1 MGLFGKSKEGG
12 FMDVIRCDEPEYLVW
27 KWRPSGEALSTKKEN
42 AIRYG
47 SSLRVKDGELAVFV
61 YNNKKEGVLQDFIE
75 GPYDQT
81 IKTKNFPVLT
91 SIVGLAFGGESPF
104 QAEIYFM
111 NLSGNIQL
119 KFGIPQFD
127 IFDFR
132 HPDFG
137 VPVMVRGTA
146 TFNITDYKNFIK
158 LNRLIDFDLDKFKS
172 QIKDT
177 VIRKAKS
184 IVLSK
189 CDNDQIPVVQIE
201 RKIDVISEAVEDKLS
216 DIMKEDFGVNLKRFD
231 FNAVEI
237 DKASEGYIEL
247 KRITADESSKT
258 ITAAGDVN
266 RKNIADQQRINA
278 ENMEEALR
286 IQREEAQ
293 RAQKLQTESANISA
307 HQLNLQADVA
317 KTAAESMGKMG
328 SGAGGAG
335 GAGGGMM
342 DPGSMMASMAM
353 GGAVGSGMA
362 GMMGNVMQGMN
373 DPKQSPPPPP
383 NVQYSI
389 SQNGQQSGPH
399 SFSELQ
405 MFVTQGKLTKETYV
419 WKQGMSDWIL
429 AGQVNELSSLFAA
442 AAPPPPPPPGPPA
455 PPPAPAGPPTP
466 PEKSE

>member
-61 YNNKKEGVLQDFIE
+61 YKNKKDGVLQDFIE

-158 LNRLIDFDLDKFKS
+158 LNRLIDFDLDSFKA

-177 VIRKAKS
+177 VVRKAKS

-201 RKIDVISEAVEDKLS
+201 RKIDVISEAVENKLS
-216 DIMKEDFGVNLKRFD
+216 DIMKDDFGVNLKRFD

-237 DKASEGYIEL
+237 DKESEGYIEL

-258 ITAAGDVN
+258 IAAAGDVN

-278 ENMEEALR
+278 DNMEEALR

-293 RAQKLQTESANISA
+293 RAQKLQTESGFIAA
-307 HQLNLQADVA
+307 HQMNLQADVA
-317 KTAAESMGKMG
+317 KTAADSMGKMG

-362 GMMGNVMQGMN
+362 GMMGNMMQGMN
-373 DPKQSPPPPP
+373 DPKQSPPPAP

-389 SQNGQQSGPH
+389 SQNGQQSGP
-399 SFSELQ
+399 FSYNELQ
-405 MFVTQGKLTKETYV
+405 MLVTQGKLTKETYV
-419 WKQGMSDWIL
+419 WKQGMSDWVF
-429 AGQVNELSSLFAA
+429 AGQVNELSSLFAV
-442 AAPPPPPPPGPPA
+442 APPPPPPPGPPA
-455 PPPAPAGPPTP
+455 PPPAPTGPPAP
-466 PEKSE
+466 PKKSE

>member
-61 YNNKKEGVLQDFIE
+61 YKNKKDGILQDFIE

-158 LNRLIDFDLDKFKS
+158 LNRLIDFDLDSFKA

-177 VIRKAKS
+177 VVRKAKS

-201 RKIDVISEAVEDKLS
+201 RKIDVISEAVENKLS
-216 DIMKEDFGVNLKRFD
+216 DIMKDDFGVNLKRFD

-237 DKASEGYIEL
+237 DKESEGYIEL

-258 ITAAGDVN
+258 IAAAGDVN

-278 ENMEEALR
+278 DNMEEALK

-293 RAQKLQTESANISA
+293 RAQKLQTESGFIAA
-307 HQLNLQADVA
+307 HQMNLQADVA
-317 KTAAESMGKMG
+317 KTAADSMGKMG

-362 GMMGNVMQGMN
+362 GMMGNMMQGMN
-373 DPKQSPPPPP
+373 DPKQSPPPAP

-389 SQNGQQSGPH
+389 SQNGQQSGP
-399 SFSELQ
+399 FSYNELQ
-405 MFVTQGKLTKETYV
+405 MLVTQGKLTKETYV
-419 WKQGMSDWIL
+419 WKQGMSDWVF
-429 AGQVNELSSLFAA
+429 AGQVNELSSLFAV
-442 AAPPPPPPPGPPA
+442 APPPPPPPGPPA
-455 PPPAPAGPPTP
+455 PPPAPTGPPAP
-466 PEKSE
+466 PKKSQ

>member
-61 YNNKKEGVLQDFIE
+61 YKNKKDGILQDFIE

-158 LNRLIDFDLDKFKS
+158 LNRLIDFDLDSFKA

-177 VIRKAKS
+177 VVRKAKS

-201 RKIDVISEAVEDKLS
+201 RKIDVISEAVENNLS
-216 DIMKEDFGVNLKRFD
+216 DIMKDDFGINLKRFD

-237 DKASEGYIEL
+237 DKESEGYIEL

-258 ITAAGDVN
+258 IAAAGDVN

-278 ENMEEALR
+278 DNMEEALK

-293 RAQKLQTESANISA
+293 RAQKLQTESGFIAA
-307 HQLNLQADVA
+307 HQMNLQADVA
-317 KTAAESMGKMG
+317 KTAADSMGKMG

-362 GMMGNVMQGMN
+362 GMMGNMMQGMN
-373 DPKQSPPPPP
+373 DPKQSPPPAP

-389 SQNGQQSGPH
+389 SQNGQQSGP
-399 SFSELQ
+399 FSYNELQ
-405 MFVTQGKLTKETYV
+405 MLVTQGKLTKETYV
-419 WKQGMSDWIL
+419 WKQGMSDWVF

-455 PPPAPAGPPTP
+455 PPPAPTGPPAP
-466 PEKSE
+466 PKKSQ

>member
-75 GPYDQT
+75 GPFDQT

-177 VIRKAKS
+177 VVRKAKS

-201 RKIDVISEAVEDKLS
+201 RKIDIISEAVEDKLS

-237 DKASEGYIEL
+237 DKESEGYIEL

-258 ITAAGDVN
+258 ITTAGDVN

-278 ENMEEALR
+278 DNMEEALR

-293 RAQKLQTESANISA
+293 RAQKLQTESGFIAA
-307 HQLNLQADVA
+307 HQMNLQADVA

-335 GAGGGMM
+335 GTGGGMM

-362 GMMGNVMQGMN
+362 GMMGNMMQGMN

-389 SQNGQQSGPH
+389 SHNGQQSGPF
-399 SFSELQ
+399 SFNELQ
-405 MFVTQGKLTKETYV
+405 MLVTQGKLTKETYV
-419 WKQGMSDWIL
+419 WKQGMSDWIV

-455 PPPAPAGPPTP
+455 PPPAPAGPPAP

>member
-61 YNNKKEGVLQDFIE
+61 YKNKKDGILQDFIE

-158 LNRLIDFDLDKFKS
+158 LNRLIDFDLDSFKA

-177 VIRKAKS
+177 VVRKAKS

-201 RKIDVISEAVEDKLS
+201 RKIDVISEAVENKLS
-216 DIMKEDFGVNLKRFD
+216 DIMKDDFGVNLKRFD

-237 DKASEGYIEL
+237 DKESEGYIEL

-258 ITAAGDVN
+258 IAAAGDVN

-278 ENMEEALR
+278 DNMEEALR

-293 RAQKLQTESANISA
+293 RAQKLQTESGFIAA
-307 HQLNLQADVA
+307 HQMNLQADVA
-317 KTAAESMGKMG
+317 KTAADSMGKMG

-362 GMMGNVMQGMN
+362 GMMGNMMQGMN
-373 DPKQSPPPPP
+373 DPKQSPPPAP

-389 SQNGQQSGPH
+389 SQNGQQSGP
-399 SFSELQ
+399 FSYNELQ
-405 MFVTQGKLTKETYV
+405 MLVTQGKLTKETYV
-419 WKQGMSDWIL
+419 WKQGMSDWVF

-442 AAPPPPPPPGPPA
+442 AAPPPPPGPPA
-455 PPPAPAGPPTP
+455 PPPAPTGPPAP
-466 PEKSE
+466 PKKSQ

>member
-231 FNAVEI
+231 FNAVEV
-237 DKASEGYIEL
+237 DKESDGYIEL

-258 ITAAGDVN
+258 ITTAGDVN

-278 ENMEEALR
+278 DNMEEALK

-293 RAQKLQTESANISA
+293 RAQKLQTESGFIAA
-307 HQLNLQADVA
+307 HQMNLQADVA

-362 GMMGNVMQGMN
+362 GMMGNMMQGMN

-389 SQNGQQSGPH
+389 SQNGQQSGPF
-399 SFSELQ
+399 SFNELQ
-405 MFVTQGKLTKETYV
+405 MLATQGKLTKETYV
-419 WKQGMSDWIL
+419 WKQGMGDWIV

-442 AAPPPPPPPGPPA
+442 AAPPPPPPGPPA
-455 PPPAPAGPPTP
+455 PPPAPAGPPAP